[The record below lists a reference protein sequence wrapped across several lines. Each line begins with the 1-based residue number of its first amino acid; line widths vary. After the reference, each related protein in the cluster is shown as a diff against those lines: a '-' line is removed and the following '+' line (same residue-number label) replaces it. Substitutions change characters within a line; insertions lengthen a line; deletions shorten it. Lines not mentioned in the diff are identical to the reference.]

1 MDDISTG
8 KKPARLWNR
17 DFTLLWQGQLVS
29 QTGQRAF
36 GLAML
41 FFIKE
46 TTGSASLMGLM
57 MMLSTLP
64 GVLLGPLGG
73 TFADNFSRKKI
84 MVFGDLINGLFLLSL
99 GLLMWFVFYARGQM
113 ASTYPPTEFTLF
125 AFTYIEPYANAAMI
139 GWLFV
144 VAAAGAIIFAFFTP
158 ACTAAVPDIV
168 PDNKLD
174 AANSLNQ
181 FAIFIS
187 LFIGQGLGGLLYTVT
202 GASALFLINAFTYF
216 FASGTESLIR
226 IPQVIPEQHKKG
238 SVAFKA
244 YIQDTKE
251 GLYYV
256 WNQKG
261 MRILFL
267 VAALLYLFISPMALL
282 LPFYVED
289 YLKLDAAWYGYL
301 LMSLGVGSVIGYL
314 VAGAITTRGRTQ
326 SNLTI
331 GSLLAASISLGFLGI
346 IQVPSVVMVVIFMV
360 GLTAGIFMVK
370 ATTILQM
377 AAASDIRGRVFG
389 LLGTLTSG
397 LAPLGM
403 GIGGVIADLA
413 NKNIPVIYA
422 VCGVLVLLLSV
433 AMAFSREARDFLMLG
448 PQNNTA
454 E

>member
-1 MDDISTG
+1 MDDVNTSKRPT
-8 KKPARLWNR
+8 KLWNR
-17 DFTLLWQGQLVS
+17 SFVLLWQGQLIS

-73 TFADNFSRKKI
+73 TFADRFPRKKI
-84 MVFGDLINGLFLLSL
+84 IVFGDLINGFFVLSL
-99 GLLMWFVFYARGQM
+99 ALLMMFIFYARSQM
-113 ASTYPPTEFTLF
+113 ASNCLPNDF
-125 AFTYIEPYANAAMI
+125 AQFFLTQIEPHANGIMI

-158 ACTAAVPDIV
+158 AVTAAVPDIV
-168 PDNKLD
+168 PDNRLD
-174 AANSLNQ
+174 AANSFNQ

-187 LFIGQGLGGLLYTVT
+187 LFIGQGLGGILYTIT
-202 GASALFLINAFTYF
+202 GPSALFLINAFTYF
-216 FASGTESLIR
+216 IASGCEAFVT
-226 IPQVIPEQHKKG
+226 IPQTIPQQTKKG
-238 SVAFKA
+238 GEAFKA
-244 YIQDTKE
+244 FLADTRE
-251 GLYYV
+251 GLHYV

-261 MRILFL
+261 MRILFA
-267 VAALLYLFISPMALL
+267 VAALLYLFISPLALL
-282 LPFYVED
+282 LPFYVQD

-301 LMSLGVGSVIGYL
+301 LMSLGVGSIFGYL
-314 VAGAITTRGRTQ
+314 IAGAITTRGKTQ

-331 GSLLAASISLGFLGI
+331 ASLLAASVALGVTGFIRVPVIVLAVVFL
-346 IQVPSVVMVVIFMV
+346 M
-360 GLTAGIFMVK
+360 GLNAGIFMVK
-370 ATTILQM
+370 ATTILQLS
-377 AAASDIRGRVFG
+377 AASEIRGRVFG

-422 VCGVLVLLLSV
+422 VCGMLVLALSV
-433 AMAFSREARDFLMLG
+433 ALVFSREARDFLTG
-448 PQNNTA
+448 KQRNDVET
-454 E
+454 